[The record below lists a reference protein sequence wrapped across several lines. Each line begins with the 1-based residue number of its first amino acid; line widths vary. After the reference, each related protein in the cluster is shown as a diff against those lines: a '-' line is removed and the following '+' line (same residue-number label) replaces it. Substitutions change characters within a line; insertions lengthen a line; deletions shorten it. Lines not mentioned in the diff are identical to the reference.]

1 MRLSGSIPFLVPVA
15 GKISPA
21 DSDASLVAARAKSR
35 PVDVMDEAAFREFY
49 RETAPGL
56 RAYVRRACGDAALA
70 DDLVQEAFYRFLRVN
85 LPAGA
90 TWQTRAY
97 LYRTASS
104 LLADHWR
111 RLRRERRWSLGRFF
125 SKNEPTAEPGGDSG
139 EAMKIFRL
147 LKPREQELLWLAYV
161 EGFEHREIAV
171 ALDLSEKS
179 VRVLLFRAR
188 KKLGDALGKAGIGL
202 SRTGL

>member
-21 DSDASLVAARAKSR
+21 DSDIPSVAARAKSR
-35 PVDVMDEAAFREFY
+35 PVDVMDEAKFREFY

-70 DDLVQEAFYRFLRVN
+70 DDLMQEAFYRFLRVN
-85 LPAGA
+85 LPAGES
-90 TWQTRAY
+90 WQTRAY
-97 LYRTASS
+97 LYRMASS

-111 RLRRERRWSLGRFF
+111 RLRRERRWSLERFF
-125 SKNEPTAEPGGDSG
+125 GRNEPAAEQGGDG

-161 EGFEHREIAV
+161 EGFEHREIAL
-171 ALDLSEKS
+171 ALDLNEKS

-202 SRTGL
+202 SGTGF